1 MPPGWRASKTCA
13 STPRSSRRP
22 RSPGTRANPTAAA
35 HSSSVYGRFDCYRA
49 LSSAG
54 HTVRKESVPATGRIL
69 RAAHR
74 AQMDF
79 CDWIGSVAGCA
90 RISPRTRTLR
100 DDPESARAIAGA
112 VDLAFSWLV
121 ADPHPETVPLGAGH
135 SSRRPHKSDA
145 SECGADA
152 RNRDVPNATA
162 AEGRSR
168 SEPASRLRSSRIA
181 PGDY

>member
-1 MPPGWRASKTCA
+1 MQQGTSFAWRAWA
-13 STPRSSRRP
+13 
-22 RSPGTRANPTAAA
+22 
-35 HSSSVYGRFDCYRA
+35 GR
-49 LSSAG
+49 
-54 HTVRKESVPATGRIL
+54 VPIR
-69 RAAHR
+69 
-74 AQMDF
+74 
-79 CDWIGSVAGCA
+79 SVAGCA

-181 PGDY
+181 PGESCPLARIVQTSARWPNGPVRRVSSPSGPLHPTRIRAASGNKTHRVWLYCASLRPDVVS